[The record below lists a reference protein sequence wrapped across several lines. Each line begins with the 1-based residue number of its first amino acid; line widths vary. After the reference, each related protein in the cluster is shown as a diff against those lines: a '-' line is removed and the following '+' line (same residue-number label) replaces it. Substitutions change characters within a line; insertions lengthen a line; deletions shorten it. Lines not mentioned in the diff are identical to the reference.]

1 MSIIK
6 QTFRVEGMSCA
17 ACAVSVES
25 MLAAD
30 NGVKSAA
37 VNYAMNTVQVE
48 YDDRRTGFDQF
59 RKSLVSIGYDL
70 ASDPEQDAEKMQQR
84 EAARLTKSRNKTFMA
99 IAFSVPVVVMAMAFH
114 HVPALNWAMMFLTLP
129 VLAWFGREFFIH
141 AYKRTIH
148 FSANMDT
155 LVALGTGSAFI
166 FSAINTIF
174 PEILRNRGLEP
185 HVYFEAAAVIVSL
198 ILLGRYFEERAKY
211 STSGSIRKLMG
222 LGVRT
227 ATVIRNGV
235 EEEVPVDQVLMGDE
249 VLVRPGDKVPV
260 DGKVISGSS
269 YIDESMITG
278 EPLPVIKSEGDI
290 VIGAT
295 INGTG
300 SFRMMAEKVGSETML
315 SQIIR
320 RVQEAQG
327 SKAPVQKLADRI
339 AGIFVPVVIAISL
352 LTFMAW
358 WLFGPEPRLTYAFV
372 TAITVL
378 IIACPCALG
387 LATPTAIMVGI
398 GKAAEMGIL
407 IKDAQSLEMA
417 RELDVIVLDK
427 TGTITKGKAELT
439 DWQWFCKE
447 DEQDWLKAVILAA
460 ENRSEHPV
468 ARAIANRLKD
478 EGIAESGLERFES
491 ITGKG
496 VRVVASGGTF
506 LLGNKK
512 LIEESGITMN
522 EEIATLADRWMTEAR
537 SVNFLAGSQGIL
549 AMLAVADPIR
559 EDAAK
564 VIGDLK
570 KMGIEVHMLTG
581 DNPKTAARIAT
592 TIGIEHFRGGVTPV
606 GKLEYVKELQAK
618 GLKVGMTGDGIND
631 APALAQADVGI
642 AMGTGT
648 DIAMETAEVTLV
660 KGSLEK
666 LVTAVILSRRTMGTI
681 RQNLFWAFFYNVIGI
696 PVAAGILFPFT
707 GILLNP
713 MLAGAAMAFSSVS
726 VVSNSLRLRNFHF

>member
-1 MSIIK
+1 MSTIK

-25 MLAAD
+25 MLASD
-30 NGVKSAA
+30 KGVRSAA

-48 YDDRRTGFDQF
+48 YDDHRTGFEQF
-59 RKSLVSIGYDL
+59 RKALVSIGYDL

-84 EAARLTKSRNKTFMA
+84 ETARLTKSRNKTFLA
-99 IAFSVPVVVMAMAFH
+99 IAFSAPVVVMAMAFH

-174 PEILRNRGLEP
+174 PEILLKRGLEP

-211 STSGSIRKLMG
+211 RTSGSIRKLMG

-227 ATVIRNGV
+227 ATVIRNGK
-235 EEEVPVDQVLMGDE
+235 EEEVPVDQVLKGDE
-249 VLVRPGDKVPV
+249 ILVRPGDKVPV

-269 YIDESMITG
+269 FIDESMITG
-278 EPLPVIKSEGDI
+278 EPMPVIKSEGDI

-295 INGTG
+295 INSTG

-315 SQIIR
+315 AQIIR

-339 AGIFVPVVIAISL
+339 AGIFVPVVIAIAL
-352 LTFMAW
+352 LTFLAW
-358 WLFGPEPRLTYAFV
+358 WLFGPEPRMTYAFV
-372 TAITVL
+372 ASITVL

-398 GKAAEMGIL
+398 GKGAEMGIL
-407 IKDAQSLEMA
+407 IKDAQSLELA

-427 TGTITKGKAELT
+427 TGTITRGKAELT

-447 DEQDWLKAVILAA
+447 DEQDQMKAVILAA

-468 ARAIANRLKD
+468 ARAIASSMKD
-478 EGIAESGLERFES
+478 KGVAEAGLEGFES

-496 VRVVASGGTF
+496 VRVVASGETF
-506 LLGNKK
+506 LVGSQK
-512 LIEESGITMN
+512 LMEESGITVD
-522 EEIATLADRWMTEAR
+522 EEIAALAENWMNEAK
-537 SVNFLAGSQGIL
+537 SVNFVAGPKGIL

-559 EDAAK
+559 EDAVK
-564 VIGDLK
+564 VIDDLK
-570 KMGIEVHMLTG
+570 RMGISVHMLTG
-581 DNPKTAARIAT
+581 DNPKTAARIAKAV
-592 TIGIEHFRGGVTPV
+592 GIEHFRAGVTPL

-648 DIAMETAEVTLV
+648 DIAMETAEITLL
-660 KGSLEK
+660 KGNLEK
-666 LVTAVILSRRTMGTI
+666 IVTAVVLSRRTMRTI

-726 VVSNSLRLRNFHF
+726 VVSNSLRLKNFHS